1 MKEILYGKERAIPVV
16 DSVDVLVV
24 GGGPGG
30 LGASVMASQNGC
42 KTLLTERFGS
52 LGGMAFHGEVNPFMF
67 NHLDHKSL
75 DRPVF
80 ISWCEKMQQYYSPAE
95 SERVPFDDTYG
106 STLLS
111 KDFAMLAMEDLV
123 LESNCKLLFHHV
135 LADVIK
141 EGDTIRYAIFQ
152 TKSGL
157 CAVESKIFIDSTGDG
172 DLAYL
177 AGCKYEIGNHEGNC
191 QPMSSCFK
199 LSHVDMTRI
208 PDKKTLNELYKK
220 AKAADEIHCP
230 RENVLYF
237 TSINENTLHF
247 NTTRIVKKSAVNA
260 LELSEAEIEGRRQI
274 REFIRFFRKWVPGF
288 ENASLH
294 SIASTVG
301 VRESRRILGKVYQ
314 TEEDFHNCAKYPDG
328 IARCNY
334 TIDIHNP
341 NGTGDVCVRMPKDEY
356 YEIRYG
362 TLVAENCTNLL
373 MGCRAISVDH
383 VLHSSIRIMPVMCS
397 IGQAAGMAASIAVK
411 KNISADQVS
420 GEEVRSNLKALGAF
434 L

>member
-1 MKEILYGKERAIPVV
+1 MKEILYGKEKLIPVV

-30 LGASVMASQNGC
+30 LGASVMAAKNGC
-42 KTLLTERFGS
+42 KTLLAERFGS
-52 LGGMAFHGEVNPFMF
+52 LGGMAFHGEVNPFMY
-67 NHLDHKSL
+67 NHLDHVSL
-75 DRPVF
+75 DRPIF
-80 ISWCEKMQQYYSPAE
+80 ISWCEKMLQYYSPAE
-95 SERVPFDDTYG
+95 QERIPFFASYG

-111 KDFAMLAMEDLV
+111 KDFAMLAMEDLI
-123 LESNCKLLFHHV
+123 LESNCRILYHHV

-141 EGDTIRYAIFQ
+141 EGDTIRYAVFQ

-177 AGCKYEIGNHEGNC
+177 AGCKYEMGNQDGCC

-199 LSHVDMTRI
+199 MSHVDMTRI
-208 PDKKTLNELYKK
+208 PDKKTINELFEK

-237 TSINENTLHF
+237 TCINENTLHF
-247 NTTRIVKKSAVNA
+247 NTTRVVKKSAVNA
-260 LELSEAEIEGRRQI
+260 MELSEAEIEGRRQI

-301 VRESRRILGKVYQ
+301 VRESRRICGKVYQ
-314 TEEDFHNCAKYPDG
+314 TEADFLNCAKYPDG
-328 IARCNY
+328 IARCQY
-334 TIDIHNP
+334 PIDIHNP
-341 NGTGDVCVRMPKDEY
+341 NGGGDTCVKLPKNEY

-362 TLVAENCTNLL
+362 ALVAADVSNLL

-383 VLHSSIRIMPVMCS
+383 ALHSSIRIMPCMCS
-397 IGQAAGMAASIAVK
+397 IGQAAGMGASIAVK
-411 KNISADQVS
+411 KNISIDQVT
-420 GEEVRSNLKALGAF
+420 GEEVRGKLKALGAF